1 MECIISFVSNH
12 NYSKINWWSSDNFK
26 IFIINRSATSSS
38 SNTPNKNGNV
48 QTSLDKFGL
57 DQNSKSNKFGHVDHN
72 EDSVQSNGS
81 EVDRQLLS
89 MMSENSVDFTSK
101 FAKLASAVVGN
112 NVEDTWLIPK
122 IP

>member
-72 EDSVQSNGS
+72 EDSVQSNGA

-101 FAKLASAVVGN
+101 FAKLASAVVGS
-112 NVEDTWLIPK
+112 NVEDTWSIPK

>member
-1 MECIISFVSNH
+1 MLLIQ
-12 NYSKINWWSSDNFK
+12 INPKVIQINPKLIQIFK
-26 IFIINRSATSSS
+26 IFIVYRSASSS
-38 SNTPNKNGNV
+38 STNTPNKNGNV

-101 FAKLASAVVGN
+101 FAKLASAVVGSN
-112 NVEDTWLIPK
+112 AEDS
-122 IP
+122 